1 MFDSLEIFSM
11 ANGLARHSGAR
22 QTLVARN
29 IAHADTP
36 GFRQRDLASFAES
49 YRSGDVGGSTG
60 LQRTRATHLQDHP
73 IAGEFRETVVKSVD
87 SDPNGNSVSLET
99 EILKTAEIRQQ
110 HEMALSVY
118 RHGMNMLRT
127 SLGRR

>member
-1 MFDSLEIFSM
+1 MFDSLEIFNM
-11 ANGLARHSGAR
+11 ASGLARHSGAR

-36 GFRQRDLASFAES
+36 GFRQRDLVSFAES
-49 YRSGDVGGSTG
+49 YRAGDAGN
-60 LQRTRATHLQDHP
+60 LMQRTRATHMTDTP
-73 IAGEFRETVVKSVD
+73 IAGEFREEVVQSVA
-87 SDPNGNSVSLET
+87 SDPNGNTVTIES

-118 RHGMNMLRT
+118 RHGMSLLRT

>member
-1 MFDSLEIFSM
+1 MFDSLEIFNM
-11 ANGLARHSGAR
+11 ASGLARHSGAR

-36 GFRQRDLASFAES
+36 GFRQKDLLTFAES
-49 YRSGDVGGSTG
+49 YRSGATG
-60 LQRTRATHLQDHP
+60 DALKRTRAAHFEHSSPT
-73 IAGEFRETVVKSVD
+73 GEFRETEVRAVA
-87 SDPNGNSVSLET
+87 SDPNGNSVSLES

-118 RHGMNMLRT
+118 RHGMNLLRA